1 MTGVS
6 PTRLSNSWKLSAG
19 GICVIVVL
27 TLCHALGAPGPPLY
41 WGIVAAALM
50 ILVRE
55 RRRIGRN
62 LAIMAS
68 CLVAVTFLLL
78 PAAQNPGLSFERGVY
93 IGSLLV
99 SLVASVSILG
109 NCALRSPV
117 VSVVGDCLLMFPA
130 YRRYVPFTLTSQV
143 FSAMLSLAGTNVLFA
158 IAARDEASPRRPRIA
173 MFSAITRG
181 FSAATFWSPMF
192 GNMAILLALY
202 PSLDW
207 LTVLPLGFVL
217 AQLTVLVGA
226 CLDRSGCRQVKE
238 EQGKILWPPGALHAA
253 ATLLAIMLAYL
264 VVLVLVSAASG
275 LSITSCIVLLTP
287 LAAILINTATAAR
300 PGQVAD
306 GLQNGL
312 RALWGDLSHLPKIA
326 PEILIFMVA
335 GCAGT
340 IIADAIPAAWVGALS
355 GHLATAPWLG
365 ISTLM
370 VAIMMLSVLGVHP
383 VLSAVLLASTL
394 KPSMLAL
401 PALPHF
407 GAVLMGW
414 GLAASL
420 TPFSVLNLTA
430 SRQSGIALMQISVG
444 ANWRFTMVCLVLV
457 TLILSLLVPVTR

>member
-1 MTGVS
+1 MTGI
-6 PTRLSNSWKLSAG
+6 PPIRLSHPWKLSAG
-19 GICVIVVL
+19 GICAIVAL
-27 TLCHALGAPGPPLY
+27 TLWHALGAPGASLH
-41 WGIVAAALM
+41 WGITAAALV

-68 CLVAVTFLLL
+68 ALVVVTLLLL
-78 PAAQNPGLSFERGVY
+78 PVAQDPGTSFERGIY

-117 VSVVGDCLLMFPA
+117 VAVVGDCLLTLPA
-130 YRRYVPFTLTSQV
+130 RRRYVPFTLTSQI

-158 IAARDEASPRRPRIA
+158 IAARDEVSPRRARIA

-207 LTVLPLGFVL
+207 FTVLPLGFVL
-217 AQLTVLVGA
+217 AQLTIVVGA
-226 CLDRSGCRQVKE
+226 CLDRSDARREKDEPGGIQ
-238 EQGKILWPPGALHAA
+238 WPPRALRAI
-253 ATLLAIMLAYL
+253 ATLLAVMLAYL
-264 VVLVLVSAASG
+264 VALVTVSAVSE

-287 LAAILINTATAAR
+287 LAAILINTTTAAR
-300 PGQVAD
+300 PSRVG
-306 GLQNGL
+306 GGL
-312 RALWGDLSHLPKIA
+312 RALWGDLAHLPKIA

-340 IIADAIPAAWVGALS
+340 IIADAIPASWVSAFAS
-355 GHLATAPWLG
+355 HLTAAPWLG
-365 ISTLM
+365 ILALM
-370 VAIMMLSVLGVHP
+370 VAIMMLSILGVHP

-394 KPSMLAL
+394 TPRMLAL

-430 SRQSGIALMQISVG
+430 SRQSNIALMRISVG
-444 ANWRFTMVCLVLV
+444 ANWHFTVVCLVLV
-457 TLILSLLVPVTR
+457 TAILSLLVPMTR

>member
-6 PTRLSNSWKLSAG
+6 SIRLSNSWKLSAG

-27 TLCHALGAPGPPLY
+27 TLWHALGAPGPPLY

-68 CLVAVTFLLL
+68 SLVAVTLLLL
-78 PAAQNPGLSFERGVY
+78 PAGQDPGLGFERGVY

-109 NCALRSPV
+109 GCALRSPV
-117 VSVVGDCLLMFPA
+117 VSVVGDCLLTFPA
-130 YRRYVPFTLTSQV
+130 FRRYVPFTLTSQV

-202 PSLDW
+202 PSLNW

-217 AQLTVLVGA
+217 AQLTVVVGA
-226 CLDRSGCRQVKE
+226 CLDRSGCRQAKE
-238 EQGKILWPPGALHAA
+238 ERDRIPWPPGALRAA

-264 VVLVLVSAASG
+264 VALVLVSAASG

-300 PGQVAD
+300 PGRVT
-306 GLQNGL
+306 NGL

-340 IIADAIPAAWVGALS
+340 IIADAIPAAWVSALS
-355 GHLATAPWLG
+355 SHLAPAPWLG

-394 KPSMLAL
+394 PPQMLAL

-430 SRQSGIALMQISVG
+430 SRQSGIALMRISVG